1 MAYTPITSTEIAVGE
16 PVRSDT
22 QTKIA
27 DNFENHESRI
37 LGIET
42 GAGTVYP
49 PIILRVNGYYST
61 LGAYPRATTT
71 TCNFNLT
78 ITGIRL
84 LIDVAGSSG
93 TTEVDVLYKRGGG
106 SWTSVLTTKPSV
118 VYSAGDNAIST
129 NAVLNLGQVALQAG
143 DLIRLDIT
151 STQAG
156 AANGFSTRIDF
167 NKS

>member
-1 MAYTPITSTEIAVGE
+1 MAFIPITLNEIAVGE
-16 PVRSDT
+16 PISNSTLTVVRE
-22 QTKIA
+22 
-27 DNFENHESRI
+27 NFDNHESRI
-37 LGIET
+37 LGVET

-49 PIILRVNGYYST
+49 PIILRVNGFYST
-61 LGAYPRATTT
+61 LGIYSRAVTT

-84 LIDVAGSSG
+84 IIDVAGSSG

-118 VYSAGDNAIST
+118 VYSAGDNAVSS
-129 NAVLNLGQVALQAG
+129 NAVLNLGQVDLQAG

-167 NKS
+167 NKA